1 MKKFIAILLAGVL
14 VFAFA
19 ACTNTN
25 DNNAT
30 DGNASAG
37 DTKELTPITVCL
49 DWTPN
54 TNHTGL
60 YVADALGYYEE
71 AGLKV
76 SIVQPPEDGAELMT
90 ASGQAQFGVSFQDTI
105 AAAYDQSEPLPV
117 TAVAAML
124 QHNTSGIITRK
135 GEGAHTP
142 AGLAGMRYSTWNSP
156 IEIKMMQHIMEKD
169 GASFDELEILPNT
182 VTNEAQA
189 LLNKDTDAIW
199 IFYAWA
205 GVACELSEL
214 EFDYFDFKDIDPVFD
229 YYTPIL
235 VANNDF
241 LKNSPDVAKAFLAA
255 TAKGYEYAANNPK
268 EAAQILID
276 GDTTGSL
283 NGSEALVNAS
293 QEWIAKEYISD
304 APYWGHID
312 ENRWNAFYTWLY
324 ENELT
329 QNDLSGFGFD
339 NSFLG

>member
-1 MKKFIAILLAGVL
+1 MKKTIALFVSLLL
-14 VFAFA
+14 LLTLC
-19 ACTNTN
+19 AC
-25 DNNAT
+25 
-30 DGNASAG
+30 G
-37 DTKELTPITVCL
+37 DTASENELQEITVCL

-60 YVADALGYYEE
+60 FVADKLGYYEE

-76 SIVQPPEDGAELMT
+76 TLVQPPEDGAELMT

-105 AAAYDQSEPLPV
+105 AAAFAMDEPLSV
-117 TAVAAML
+117 TAVAALL

-135 GEGAHTP
+135 GEGAHRP

-156 IEIKMMQHIMEKD
+156 VELKMMEYIMQKD
-169 GASFDELEILPNT
+169 GADYSTLTLLPNT

-189 LLNKDTDAIW
+189 LANNDTDAIW

-205 GVACELSEL
+205 GVACELSGL
-214 EFDYFDFKDIDPVFD
+214 EFDYFHFKDIDPVFD

-241 LKNSPDVAKAFLAA
+241 LKAQPDTVKAFLAA
-255 TAKGYEYAANNPK
+255 TAKGYEYAAQNPA

-283 NGSEALVNAS
+283 QSAEELVKAS
-293 QEWIAKEYISD
+293 QEWIAGEYISD
-304 APYWGHID
+304 APYWGYID
-312 ENRWNAFYTWLY
+312 ENRWDAFYGWLF
-324 ENELT
+324 ENSLIEK
-329 QNDLSGFGFD
+329 DLRGFGFD
-339 NSFLG
+339 AGFLAEK

>member
-1 MKKFIAILLAGVL
+1 MKKIIELLLSVL
-14 VFAFA
+14 FVLSLC
-19 ACTNTN
+19 ACSDSKEEN
-25 DNNAT
+25 
-30 DGNASAG
+30 
-37 DTKELTPITVCL
+37 ELTEITVCL

-60 YVADALGYYEE
+60 FVADKLGYYEE

-76 SIVQPPEDGAELMT
+76 TLVQPPEDGAELMT

-105 AAAYDQSEPLPV
+105 AAAFAMEDPLAV
-117 TAVAAML
+117 TAVAALL

-135 GEGAHTP
+135 GEGAERP

-156 IEIKMMQHIMEKD
+156 IEIKMMEYIMQKD
-169 GASFDELEILPNT
+169 GADYSTLTLLPNT

-189 LLNKDTDAIW
+189 LANKDTDAIW

-205 GVACELSEL
+205 GVACELSGL
-214 EFDYFDFKDIDPVFD
+214 EFDYFHFKDIDPVFD

-241 LKNSPDVAKAFLAA
+241 LKEQPDTVKAFLAA
-255 TAKGYEYAANNPK
+255 TAKGYEYAAQNPE
-268 EAAQILID
+268 EAARILID

-283 NGSEALVNAS
+283 QSAQELVVAS
-293 QEWIAKEYISD
+293 QKWIAAEYISD

-312 ENRWNAFYTWLY
+312 SERWDAFYGWLY
-324 ENELT
+324 EN
-329 QNDLSGFGFD
+329 DLIEKDLRGFGFD
-339 NSFLG
+339 AGFLAGK

>member
-1 MKKFIAILLAGVL
+1 MKKTIALFVSLLFL
-14 VFAFA
+14 LTLC
-19 ACTNTN
+19 AC
-25 DNNAT
+25 
-30 DGNASAG
+30 G
-37 DTKELTPITVCL
+37 DTASENELQEITVCL

-60 YVADALGYYEE
+60 FVADKLGYYEE

-76 SIVQPPEDGAELMT
+76 TLVQPPEDGAELMT

-105 AAAYDQSEPLPV
+105 AAAFAMDEPLSV
-117 TAVAAML
+117 TAVAALL

-135 GEGAHTP
+135 GEGAHRP

-156 IEIKMMQHIMEKD
+156 IEIKMMEYIMQKD
-169 GASFDELEILPNT
+169 GADYSTLTLLPNT

-189 LLNKDTDAIW
+189 LANKDTDAIW

-205 GVACELSEL
+205 GVACELSGL
-214 EFDYFDFKDIDPVFD
+214 EFDYFHFKDIDPVFD

-241 LKNSPDVAKAFLAA
+241 LKEQPDIAKAFLAA
-255 TAKGYEYAANNPK
+255 TAKGYEYAAQNPA

-283 NGSEALVNAS
+283 QSAEELVKAS
-293 QEWIAKEYISD
+293 QEWIAGEYISD
-304 APYWGHID
+304 APYWGYID
-312 ENRWNAFYTWLY
+312 ENRWDAFYGWLF
-324 ENELT
+324 ENKLIEK
-329 QNDLSGFGFD
+329 DLRGFGFD
-339 NSFLG
+339 AGFLAEK

>member
-1 MKKFIAILLAGVL
+1 MKKIIALLLSFILLLAL
-14 VFAFA
+14 C
-19 ACTNTN
+19 AC
-25 DNNAT
+25 
-30 DGNASAG
+30 G
-37 DTKELTPITVCL
+37 DTVSENELQEITVCL

-60 YVADALGYYEE
+60 FVADKLGYYEE

-105 AAAYDQSEPLPV
+105 AAAFAMEEPLAV
-117 TAVAAML
+117 TAVAALL

-135 GEGAHTP
+135 GEGAHRP

-156 IEIKMMQHIMEKD
+156 IEIKMMEYIMQKD
-169 GASFDELEILPNT
+169 GADYSTLTLLPNT

-189 LLNKDTDAIW
+189 LANKDTDAIW

-205 GVACELSEL
+205 GVACELSDL
-214 EFDYFDFKDIDPVFD
+214 EFDYFHFKDIDPVFD

-241 LKNSPDVAKAFLAA
+241 LKEQPDIAKAFLAA
-255 TAKGYEYAANNPK
+255 TAKGYEYAAQNPA
-268 EAAQILID
+268 EAARMLID

-283 NGSEALVNAS
+283 QSAEELVVAS
-293 QEWIAKEYISD
+293 QKWIAAEYISD
-304 APYWGHID
+304 APYWGYID
-312 ENRWNAFYTWLY
+312 ENRWDAFYGWLF
-324 ENELT
+324 ENKLIEK
-329 QNDLSGFGFD
+329 DLRGFGFD
-339 NSFLG
+339 AGFLAEK

>member
-1 MKKFIAILLAGVL
+1 MKKTIALFVSLLL
-14 VFAFA
+14 LLTLC
-19 ACTNTN
+19 AC
-25 DNNAT
+25 
-30 DGNASAG
+30 G
-37 DTKELTPITVCL
+37 DTASENELQEITVCL

-60 YVADALGYYEE
+60 FVADKLGYYEE

-76 SIVQPPEDGAELMT
+76 TLVQPPEDGAELMT

-105 AAAYDQSEPLPV
+105 AAAFAMDEPLSV
-117 TAVAAML
+117 TAVAALL

-135 GEGAHTP
+135 GEGAHRP

-156 IEIKMMQHIMEKD
+156 VELKMMEYIMQKD
-169 GASFDELEILPNT
+169 GADYSTLTLLPNT

-189 LLNKDTDAIW
+189 LANKDTDAIW

-205 GVACELSEL
+205 GVACELSGL
-214 EFDYFDFKDIDPVFD
+214 EFDYFHFKDIDPVFD

-241 LKNSPDVAKAFLAA
+241 LKAQPDTVKAFLAA
-255 TAKGYEYAANNPK
+255 TAKGYEYAAQNPA

-283 NGSEALVNAS
+283 QSAEELVKAS
-293 QEWIAKEYISD
+293 QEWIAGEYISD
-304 APYWGHID
+304 APYWGYID
-312 ENRWNAFYTWLY
+312 ENRWDAFYGWLF
-324 ENELT
+324 ENKLIEK
-329 QNDLSGFGFD
+329 DLRGFGFD
-339 NSFLG
+339 AGFLAEK

>member
-1 MKKFIAILLAGVL
+1 MKKTIALFVSLLL
-14 VFAFA
+14 LLTLC
-19 ACTNTN
+19 AC
-25 DNNAT
+25 
-30 DGNASAG
+30 G
-37 DTKELTPITVCL
+37 DTASENELQEITVCL

-60 YVADALGYYEE
+60 FVADKLGYYEE

-76 SIVQPPEDGAELMT
+76 TLVQPPEDGAELMT

-105 AAAYDQSEPLPV
+105 AAAFAMEEPLAV
-117 TAVAAML
+117 TAVAALL

-135 GEGAHTP
+135 GEGAHRP

-156 IEIKMMQHIMEKD
+156 IEIKMMEYIMQKD
-169 GASFDELEILPNT
+169 GADYSTLTLLPNT

-189 LLNKDTDAIW
+189 LANKDTDAIW

-205 GVACELSEL
+205 GVACELSGL
-214 EFDYFDFKDIDPVFD
+214 EFDYFHFKDIDPVFD

-241 LKNSPDVAKAFLAA
+241 LKEQPDTVKAFLAA
-255 TAKGYEYAANNPK
+255 TAKGYEYAAQNPE

-283 NGSEALVNAS
+283 QSAEELVKAS
-293 QEWIAKEYISD
+293 QEWIAGEYISD
-304 APYWGHID
+304 APYWGYID
-312 ENRWNAFYTWLY
+312 ENRWDAFYGWLF
-324 ENELT
+324 ENKLIEK
-329 QNDLSGFGFD
+329 DLRGFGFD
-339 NSFLG
+339 AGFLAGK

>member
-1 MKKFIAILLAGVL
+1 MKKTIALFVSLLL
-14 VFAFA
+14 LLTLC
-19 ACTNTN
+19 AC
-25 DNNAT
+25 
-30 DGNASAG
+30 G
-37 DTKELTPITVCL
+37 DTASENELTEITVCL

-60 YVADALGYYEE
+60 FVADKLGYYEE

-76 SIVQPPEDGAELMT
+76 TLVQPPEDGAELMT

-105 AAAYDQSEPLPV
+105 AAAFAMDEPLSV
-117 TAVAAML
+117 TAVAALL

-135 GEGAHTP
+135 GEGAHRP

-156 IEIKMMQHIMEKD
+156 VELKMMEYIMQKD
-169 GASFDELEILPNT
+169 GADYSTLTLLPNT

-189 LLNKDTDAIW
+189 LANKDTDAIW

-205 GVACELSEL
+205 GVACELSGL
-214 EFDYFDFKDIDPVFD
+214 EFDYFHFKDIDPVFD

-241 LKNSPDVAKAFLAA
+241 LKEQPDIAKAFLAA
-255 TAKGYEYAANNPK
+255 TAKGYEYAAQNPA

-283 NGSEALVNAS
+283 QSAEELVKAS
-293 QEWIAKEYISD
+293 QEWIAGEYISD
-304 APYWGHID
+304 APYWGYID
-312 ENRWNAFYTWLY
+312 ENRWDAFYGWLF
-324 ENELT
+324 ENKLIEK
-329 QNDLSGFGFD
+329 DLRGFGFD
-339 NSFLG
+339 AGFLAEK